1 MRFAV
6 SGARAG
12 ARGPPPPASAGPG
25 FGEAGPPAPVPGFGV
40 AGVRVSWRAAPPK
53 TKDAAINQTSGVRTL
68 KLSAGN
74 YNVRYPAIDYMAIFY
89 IARSQ
94 AVPATSAATKPK
106 PSASPPRSSR

>member
-12 ARGPPPPASAGPG
+12 ARDPPPPASAGPG
-25 FGEAGPPAPVPGFGV
+25 LGEAGPPPPVPGFGV
-40 AGVRVSWRAAPPK
+40 AGVRSWRWRAAPPK

-94 AVPATSAATKPK
+94 AVPATSAATRP
-106 PSASPPRSSR
+106 